1 MKVLV
6 VVRWPVGGIRTFIK
20 YVYSNWADKN
30 IELHFLT
37 PNLPEVLVLKEQLG
51 ALNTKWHLT
60 KTDRPSVLEIFKLG
74 YSILREGNFDIVH
87 AHGFTSAIALSP
99 LIFMFRVKS
108 VFTSHDALLE
118 KQFIGFKGKI
128 KKAVITLALNRYTRL
143 HSVSHDSADNLVKSL
158 PSLNKNKMVVIV
170 SGVDTNRFYT
180 ADSIDLK
187 SLLDISVEVTLIG
200 FFGRFMSPKGF
211 KYLIDAM
218 NLLEKEQSGKFKV
231 ICFGAGAFIREEQ
244 QYISSLG
251 LMDRFYFHDFIPD
264 IAPYLKGCDIVAMP
278 SLWEA
283 CGLLA
288 MESLAAGVPLV
299 ASSCMGLREVCN
311 GSPAIMVDPANAE
324 SLALGIV
331 GASKADRALF
341 EGYASIAK
349 EKFSVKI
356 TQEKVYSLY
365 EGLVSK
371 DAIN

>member
-37 PNLPEVLVLKEQLG
+37 PNLPEVIVLKEQLG

-60 KTDRPSVLEIFKLG
+60 KTDGPSVLDILKLG

-128 KKAVITLALNRYTRL
+128 KKAIITLALNRYTKL

-158 PSLNKNKMVVIV
+158 PSLNKSKMVVIV

-187 SLLDISVEVTLIG
+187 SLLDVSGGVTLIG

-218 NLLEKEQSGKFKV
+218 SLLEKEQPGKFKV
-231 ICFGAGAFIREEQ
+231 VCFGAGAFIREEQ

-311 GSPAIMVDPANAE
+311 GSPAIMVDPANADA
-324 SLALGIV
+324 LALGIV
-331 GASKADRALF
+331 DASKADRTLF

-349 EKFSVKI
+349 EKFSVKM
-356 TQEKVYSLY
+356 TQEKIYSLY
-365 EGLVSK
+365 ESLVSK